1 MSALPTRQ
9 RILRDVAEVFN
20 TNGYAGTSMSAV
32 LRATGL
38 QKGGIYNH
46 FTSKEQLALEAFDY
60 HIALIAQRFEQ
71 ALDGIEPATERLH
84 AIVAV
89 IGRLAADPAIKG
101 GCPILNVAIESDD
114 GLPALRERAQL
125 AMTSWQRLIGSTVK
139 QGVAAGELRA
149 GSDPRT
155 VASILTATLEGAV
168 MLAKLYGDSAHMER
182 AIVHMTEYVDGLRS
196 PSASPRGNRS

>member
-9 RILRDVAEVFN
+9 RILSEVAGVFN

-46 FTSKEQLALEAFDY
+46 FASKEQLALEAFDY
-60 HIALIAQRFEQ
+60 HIGLIAERFEQ
-71 ALDGIEPATERLH
+71 ALDGIGPATDRLH

-89 IGRLAADPAIKG
+89 IGRLAADPAVKG

-114 GLPALRERAQL
+114 GLPALRARAQL

-139 QGVAAGELRA
+139 HGVASGELRA
-149 GSDPRT
+149 GSDPRA
-155 VASILTATLEGAV
+155 VASIITATLEGAV

-182 AIVHMTEYVDGLRS
+182 AIAHITDYVENLGS
-196 PSASPRGNRS
+196 PSTRRPGTRS